1 MYVKVPGVWT
11 AAHEENNQFR
21 SVNINHGPGPCEWAG
36 VAAVHVPRLRR
47 LVLASHN
54 IDIYKEEGRWMP
66 PLEYMIKHEVPVITG
81 MQREGDAVTVG
92 IGCVHWVY
100 SRGRTCCTAWN
111 IGELS
116 FDMFDAAFRRW
127 DDNIEIGKYN
137 SRRFDVLLLLFVV
150 CCLLLLSPLSLSLS
164 TNAARPSKHVLH
176 FFVIITYASW

>member
-1 MYVKVPGVWT
+1 
-11 AAHEENNQFR
+11 
-21 SVNINHGPGPCEWAG
+21 
-36 VAAVHVPRLRR
+36 
-47 LVLASHN
+47 
-54 IDIYKEEGRWMP
+54 MP

-127 DDNIEIGKYN
+127 DDNIEIGKYK
-137 SRRFDVLLLLFVV
+137 SRRFDVLLLLLFVA
-150 CCLLLLSPLSLSLS
+150 CCCCRLSLSLS
-164 TNAARPSKHVLH
+164 LDLSRPLSRPL
-176 FFVIITYASW
+176 S